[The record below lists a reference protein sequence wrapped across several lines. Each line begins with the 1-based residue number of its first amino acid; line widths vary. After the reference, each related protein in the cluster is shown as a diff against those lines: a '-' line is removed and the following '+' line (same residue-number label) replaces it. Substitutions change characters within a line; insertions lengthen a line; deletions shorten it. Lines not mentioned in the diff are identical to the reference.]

1 MSRQHPRAAP
11 TKTTPPFQT
20 LEAALPPGM
29 VQAADPVARKVL
41 ISRNWRHL
49 VQFRGTL
56 DGPHGGIV
64 RFGCNLSRVGRGLYF
79 AYVRGRRA
87 KRAPNIAI
95 PPCDRPY
102 LHVYPTSLF
111 LPSIFP
117 FPSFLFLPS
126 FPSSVFFPPF
136 PPAFSAPAPF
146 PLTDP

>member
-95 PPCDRPY
+95 PSCAPASPCMSTRECRRYRIDTSPY
-102 LHVYPTSLF
+102 R
-111 LPSIFP
+111 
-117 FPSFLFLPS
+117 
-126 FPSSVFFPPF
+126 
-136 PPAFSAPAPF
+136 PPA
-146 PLTDP
+146 